1 MLLSISMR
9 TRDGRA
15 YAEALYSENKTIVKA
30 GGKIHPTFNGQKSV
44 KSIRDNEKI
53 VDKEGNILSDVEFS
67 SPSAAAQFV
76 NGNISNGLRVW
87 KIDGMPLGQFLKN
100 RA

>member
-15 YAEALYSENKTIVKA
+15 YAEALYAENKTIVKA

-44 KSIRDNEKI
+44 KSIRDDENI

-67 SPSAAAQFV
+67 SPSSAVQLI

-87 KIDGMPLGQFLKN
+87 TVMSV
-100 RA
+100 